1 MRSACALARLCGLR
15 RPGETT
21 AREAGRRETF
31 SLVVIDNKQIGNRM
45 RKPKTETEKLLDAGR
60 KLLELSSD
68 RQDAEDAHDAF
79 IKWEKRVKTFLQKIP
94 NNSSAIAEWTAMKS
108 SPLVKGD
115 NIFESEYSW
124 NSYSKV
130 IKERIVWLGN
140 FTIQGAKKNHIK
152 DKNKAEHKNK
162 IFIVHGHNHHLKE
175 SLARYI
181 EKLNLLPII
190 LHEQANKNK
199 TIIEKFQEHATVD
212 AAVVLLTK
220 DDMGYGVSKG
230 EASKQHRARQN
241 VIFEMG
247 YFLGR
252 LGREK
257 VITIYEPGVEI
268 PSDYAGILYIEY
280 DPNEA
285 WKYRIAKELKSIG
298 IPVDFNNS
306 I

>member
-1 MRSACALARLCGLR
+1 
-15 RPGETT
+15 
-21 AREAGRRETF
+21 
-31 SLVVIDNKQIGNRM
+31 
-45 RKPKTETEKLLDAGR
+45 
-60 KLLELSSD
+60 
-68 RQDAEDAHDAF
+68 
-79 IKWEKRVKTFLQKIP
+79 
-94 NNSSAIAEWTAMKS
+94 
-108 SPLVKGD
+108 
-115 NIFESEYSW
+115 
-124 NSYSKV
+124 
-130 IKERIVWLGN
+130 
-140 FTIQGAKKNHIK
+140 
-152 DKNKAEHKNK
+152 
-162 IFIVHGHNHHLKE
+162 
-175 SLARYI
+175 
-181 EKLNLLPII
+181 LNLLPII